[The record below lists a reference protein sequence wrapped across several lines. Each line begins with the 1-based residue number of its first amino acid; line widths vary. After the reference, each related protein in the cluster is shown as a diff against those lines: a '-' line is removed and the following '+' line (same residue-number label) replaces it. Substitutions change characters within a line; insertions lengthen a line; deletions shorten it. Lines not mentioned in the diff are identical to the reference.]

1 MAKIRILPEH
11 LVNQIA
17 AGEVIERPASVLREL
32 IDNSLD
38 AGAAKIDIEL
48 EGSGRELIAVRDD
61 GVGMSRDDMLLSLE
75 RHATSKLVE
84 GSNLFAITTLGFR
97 GEALPSIASVSDME
111 IVSREENSDLGYRMQ
126 IVGGDTAHEE
136 AVAAPR
142 GTLIRVRSIFFN
154 TPARAKFL
162 KADATELSH
171 SIRTLRTYALAYPEV
186 AWTFRH
192 GESLQF
198 VWPAASFMTR
208 IGDVFGIGIEEK
220 LLPVEH
226 ELRGVRVHGVLG
238 KKELNRR
245 GRGDQFLFVNRRPF
259 QSTSV
264 AGVAKG
270 ALRDWLDEGEWPFYI
285 LFVDLA
291 ASSVDVNVH
300 PAKREVRFSDERLV
314 NAAVF
319 EALREAL
326 KGQQESLNELRQAWT
341 PPNVPRES
349 PSLFSSTPSV
359 ISYSSQLPTPSR
371 SHDQPTYSRDEPQ
384 QQQQQQASQGK
395 LRAQIYQVHA
405 KYLIAPIRS
414 GLAIIDQHAAHER
427 VLYERALR
435 SFDHRSFASQQLL
448 FPLLLELTPEED
460 ALFQEMKVDLSV
472 FGFVLKDFG
481 PRAYSVE
488 AVPAGLRRAS
498 EVSMLREMITEY
510 EEFRR
515 TRLGPRESLAAGF
528 ACKAAIRTGDE
539 LSAEEMAALVDEL
552 FSTQQPGSC
561 PHGRP
566 TFIEIKLSELD
577 HRFGRI
583 G

>member
-32 IDNSLD
+32 LDNSLD
-38 AGAAKIDIEL
+38 SGASKIDIEL
-48 EGSGRELIAVRDD
+48 EGSGRELISVRDN
-61 GVGMSRDDMLLSLE
+61 GCGMSRDDMLLSLE

-97 GEALPSIASVSDME
+97 GEALPSIASVSDLE
-111 IVSREENSDLGYRMQ
+111 IVSRDAASDVGYRFHV
-126 IVGGDTAHEE
+126 IGGDIANEE
-136 AVAAPR
+136 AIASPQ
-142 GTLIRVRSIFFN
+142 GTLVRIRSIFFN

-171 SIRTLRTYALAYPEV
+171 AIRTLRTYALAYPEIS
-186 AWTFRH
+186 WTFGH

-198 VWPAASFMTR
+198 VWPATTLRGR
-208 IGDVFGIGIEEK
+208 IADVFGFGIEDK
-220 LLPVEH
+220 LLPIEH

-238 KKELNRR
+238 QRELNRR
-245 GRGDQFLFVNRRPF
+245 SRSDQFLFVNRRPF
-259 QSTSV
+259 QSSGL
-264 AGVAKG
+264 AGVSRG

-285 LFVDLA
+285 LFIELA
-291 ASSVDVNVH
+291 SSSVDVNVH
-300 PAKREVRFSDERLV
+300 PAKREVRFSDERLIH
-314 NAAVF
+314 AAVF
-319 EALREAL
+319 EAFRSAL
-326 KGQQESLNELRQAWT
+326 SGQQSSLSELRQTWA
-341 PPNVPRES
+341 PLQSRAEAES
-349 PSLFSSTPSV
+349 PIFFTASPPLFSQPHLSGASPSEFPN
-359 ISYSSQLPTPSR
+359 SSASV
-371 SHDQPTYSRDEPQ
+371 Q
-384 QQQQQQASQGK
+384 QQNAPRAPM

-435 SFDHRSFASQQLL
+435 SFDSRTFASQQLL
-448 FPLLLELTPEED
+448 FPLLLELDPDED
-460 ALFQEMKVDLSV
+460 ATFCEIKNDLV
-472 FGFVLKDFG
+472 AFGFVVRDFG

-498 EVSMLREMITEY
+498 EVSMLHEMIAEY
-510 EEFRR
+510 QEFRR
-515 TRLGPRESLAAGF
+515 SRLGPRESLAAGF

-539 LSAEEMAALVDEL
+539 LSIDEMAALVDEL
-552 FSTQQPGSC
+552 FATQQPATC

-566 TFIEIKLSELD
+566 TFIEMKLSELD
-577 HRFGRI
+577 HRFGRS

>member
-1 MAKIRILPEH
+1 MGRIRILPEQ

-32 IDNSLD
+32 LDNAID
-38 AGAAKIDIEL
+38 AGATKIDIEL

-61 GVGMSRDDMLLSLE
+61 GFGMSRDDMLLCLE
-75 RHATSKLVE
+75 RHATSKLME
-84 GSNLFAITTLGFR
+84 GSDLFAIATLGFR

-111 IVSREENSDLGYRMQ
+111 IVSRDSESSSGYRMH
-126 IVGGDTAHEE
+126 IMGGDIAHEE
-136 AVAAPR
+136 ALAAPK

-171 SIRTLRTYALAYPEV
+171 SIRVLRTYALAYPEI

-198 VWPAASFMTR
+198 VWPSTEFRGRVA
-208 IGDVFGIGIEEK
+208 DVFGVGIGEK
-220 LLPVEH
+220 LLTVKH
-226 ELRGVRVHGVLG
+226 ELRGVKVSGVLG
-238 KKELNRR
+238 HRELNRR
-245 GRGDQFLFVNRRPF
+245 ARGDQFFYVNKRPF
-259 QSTSV
+259 QSTGLS
-264 AGVAKG
+264 GVSRG
-270 ALRDWLDEGEWPFYI
+270 ALRDWTEDGEWPFYI
-285 LFVDLA
+285 IFIDV
-291 ASSVDVNVH
+291 STSIVDVNVH

-314 NAAVF
+314 HAAVF
-319 EALREAL
+319 ESFREALRE
-326 KGQQESLNELRQAWT
+326 QQGSLSELRQQWAPSYT
-341 PPNVPRES
+341 PEVSERPN
-349 PSLFSSTPSV
+349 FFTPTQQSV
-359 ISYSSQLPTPSR
+359 RSATSYSAAFPNPPMSFAQQSE
-371 SHDQPTYSRDEPQ
+371 SEPQ
-384 QQQQQQASQGK
+384 AK
-395 LRAQIYQVHA
+395 LRAQIYQVHR

-435 SFDHRSFASQQLL
+435 SFDSRSFVSQQLL
-448 FPLLLELTPEED
+448 FPMLLELTPDED
-460 ALFQEMKVDLSV
+460 ASFREMFAELPA
-472 FGFVLKDFG
+472 FGFVIRDFG
-481 PRAYSVE
+481 PRSYSVE

-510 EEFRR
+510 DEFRR

-528 ACKAAIRTGDE
+528 ACKAAIRTGDD
-539 LSAEEMAALVDEL
+539 LSNEEMAALVDEL
-552 FSTQQPGSC
+552 FATQQPGTC

-566 TFIEIKLSELD
+566 TFIEMKLSELD
-577 HRFGRI
+577 HRFGRT

>member
-32 IDNSLD
+32 IDNALD
-38 AGAAKIDIEL
+38 AKAQKIDIEL
-48 EGSGRELIAVRDD
+48 EGSGRELISVRDD

-75 RHATSKLVE
+75 RHATSKLDAS
-84 GSNLFAITTLGFR
+84 SNIFSISTLGFR
-97 GEALPSIASVSDME
+97 GEALPSIASVSQLELTSRDADAATACQIRMTGGD
-111 IVSREENSDLGYRMQ
+111 IVSEEL
-126 IVGGDTAHEE
+126 
-136 AVAAPR
+136 VAAPR
-142 GTLIRVRSIFFN
+142 GTTLRVRSLFFN
-154 TPARAKFL
+154 TPARAKFM

-171 SIRTLRTYALAYPEV
+171 CIRTLRTYALAYQEV

-198 VWPAASFMTR
+198 VWPKSDFLTR
-208 IGDVFGIGIEEK
+208 VSDVFGRAIDDK
-220 LLPVEH
+220 LLVIEH
-226 ELRGVRVHGVLG
+226 QLRGVRVHGALG
-238 KKELNRR
+238 NRELNRR

-264 AGVAKG
+264 SGVIRG
-270 ALRDWLDEGEWPFYI
+270 ALRDWLEDGEWPFYI
-285 LFVDLA
+285 LFVELDP
-291 ASSVDVNVH
+291 SVVDVNVH

-319 EALREAL
+319 ESLREAL
-326 KGQQESLNELRQAWT
+326 KGQRSALDELRQPPAFTMPQQSPQIKTLFDEPIRLPGT
-341 PPNVPRES
+341 PPSAAPAAV
-349 PSLFSSTPSV
+349 ST
-359 ISYSSQLPTPSR
+359 SYPT
-371 SHDQPTYSRDEPQ
+371 
-384 QQQQQQASQGK
+384 ASQTQPSASAAR
-395 LRAQIYQVHA
+395 LRPQIYQVHA

-435 SFDHRSFASQQLL
+435 SFDQRAFASQQLL

-460 ALFQEMKVDLSV
+460 GVFQEMREELGK
-472 FGFVLKDFG
+472 FGFILRDFG
-481 PRAYSVE
+481 PRAYSIE
-488 AVPAGLRRAS
+488 AVPAGLKHAS
-498 EVSMLREMITEY
+498 ESSMLRETIAEY
-510 EEFRR
+510 EEFRKS
-515 TRLGPRESLAAGF
+515 RLGPRESLAAGF

-539 LSAEEMAALVDEL
+539 LSSEEMTALVDEL

-566 TFIEIKLSELD
+566 TFIELKLSELD
-577 HRFGRI
+577 YRFGRT

>member
-32 IDNSLD
+32 MDNSLD
-38 AGAAKIDIEL
+38 AGASKVDIEL
-48 EGSGRELIAVRDD
+48 EGSGRELIAIRDD
-61 GVGMSRDDMLLSLE
+61 GVGMSRDDMMLSLE

-97 GEALPSIASVSDME
+97 GEALPSIASVSDLE
-111 IVSREENSDLGYRMQ
+111 IVSREANSDLGFRLQ
-126 IVGGDTAHEE
+126 VISGDIAHEE
-136 AVAAPR
+136 AIAAPK
-142 GTLIRVRSIFFN
+142 GTLVRVRSIFFN

-198 VWPAASFMTR
+198 VWPSSTFRGR
-208 IGDVFGIGIEEK
+208 IADVFGVGIETK
-220 LLPVEH
+220 LLAVEH

-238 KKELNRR
+238 NRELNRR
-245 GRGDQFLFVNRRPF
+245 ARGDQFFFVNRRPF
-259 QSTSV
+259 QSTGL
-264 AGVAKG
+264 AGVTRG
-270 ALRDWLDEGEWPFYI
+270 ALRDWLEEGEWPFYI
-285 LFVDLA
+285 LFIDLD

-300 PAKREVRFSDERLV
+300 PAKRDVRFSDERLIH
-314 NAAVF
+314 AAVF

-326 KGQQESLNELRQAWT
+326 KGQQASLSELRQAWI
-341 PPNVPRES
+341 P
-349 PSLFSSTPSV
+349 
-359 ISYSSQLPTPSR
+359 PTPS
-371 SHDQPTYSRDEPQ
+371 SSSEPPTLFTPNPGTYSPPLVHNFLGGSAAGQSAPQPQPLQTTQ
-384 QQQQQQASQGK
+384 QQPAK
-395 LRAQIYQVHA
+395 LRAQIYQVHS

-427 VLYERALR
+427 VLYERALK
-435 SFDHRSFASQQLL
+435 SFDSRSFASQQLL

-460 ALFQEMKVDLSV
+460 GSFREMQRDLSV
-472 FGFVLKDFG
+472 FGFVIREFG
-481 PRAYSVE
+481 PRAYSIE

-498 EVSMLREMITEY
+498 EAGMLREMIAEY
-510 EEFRR
+510 DEFRR
-515 TRLGPRESLAAGF
+515 ARLGPRESLAAGF

-539 LSAEEMAALVDEL
+539 LTNEEMTSLVDEL
-552 FSTQQPGSC
+552 FATQQPGSC

-577 HRFGRI
+577 HRFGRT

>member
-32 IDNSLD
+32 MDNALD
-38 AGAAKIDIEL
+38 AGASKIDIEL

-61 GVGMSRDDMLLSLE
+61 GIGMSRDDMLLSLE

-97 GEALPSIASVSDME
+97 GEALPSIASVSDLE
-111 IVSREENSDLGYRMQ
+111 IVSREAKSDHGFRLQ
-126 IVGGDTAHEE
+126 VISGDIAHEE
-136 AVAAPR
+136 AVAAPQ
-142 GTLIRVRSIFFN
+142 GTMVRVRSIFFN

-198 VWPAASFMTR
+198 VWPAATFRGR
-208 IGDVFGIGIEEK
+208 IADVFGVGIETK
-220 LLPVEH
+220 LLQVEH

-238 KKELNRR
+238 NRELNRR
-245 GRGDQFLFVNRRPF
+245 ARGDQFFFVNRRPF
-259 QSTSV
+259 QSTGLS
-264 AGVAKG
+264 GVTRG
-270 ALRDWLDEGEWPFYI
+270 ALRDWLEDGEWPFYI
-285 LFVDLA
+285 LFIDLD

-300 PAKREVRFSDERLV
+300 PAKREVRFSDERLIH
-314 NAAVF
+314 AAVF

-326 KGQQESLNELRQAWT
+326 KGQQASLSELRQAWAPQT
-341 PPNVPRES
+341 PSSQNDL
-349 PSLFSSTPSV
+349 PSLFTPAPGSYSPPLVQSFIGSST
-359 ISYSSQLPTPSR
+359 
-371 SHDQPTYSRDEPQ
+371 DQGTIQPQ
-384 QQQQQQASQGK
+384 PLQNAAQQPAK
-395 LRAQIYQVHA
+395 LRAQIYQVHS

-435 SFDHRSFASQQLL
+435 SFDSRSFASQQLL

-460 ALFQEMKVDLSV
+460 GTFREMQKDLAV
-472 FGFVLKDFG
+472 FGFIVREFG
-481 PRAYSVE
+481 PRAYSIE

-498 EVSMLREMITEY
+498 EAGMLREMITEY

-515 TRLGPRESLAAGF
+515 ARLGPKESLAAGF

-539 LSAEEMAALVDEL
+539 LSIEEMAALVDEL
-552 FSTQQPGSC
+552 FATQQPGSC

-577 HRFGRI
+577 HRFGRT